1 MYKENIK
8 STMIK
13 CLIKRK
19 LRPREMV
26 LLFNSRLK
34 MFPGKIKSKWSRPFN
49 IKEIKLYRDVNLE
62 GPVSRIN
69 WIVRLRASDFKQELI
84 GRQSNLFIFFFFIIF
99 V

>member
-8 STMIK
+8 STLIK

-19 LRPREMV
+19 LRPGEMV

-34 MFPGKIKSKWSRPFN
+34 MFPGKIKSKWYRPFN

-69 WIVRLRASDFKQELI
+69 WIVN
-84 GRQSNLFIFFFFIIF
+84 G
-99 V
+99 